1 MADLSDHR
9 DRGGFC
15 ECCGTL
21 WPCAAMRT
29 AFLAQRAA
37 PDGLAQ
43 RAAPDG
49 LAQRAAPDVVARV
62 EAPELLAQAAA
73 PEVLAQAAV
82 HDVLGAD
89 DTRGWWFADP
99 E

>member
-29 AFLAQRAA
+29 AF
-37 PDGLAQ
+37 LAQ